1 MLNAKLAKD
10 SPRAPR
16 RGARLVLRALI
27 ALIAVAGI
35 IGVLFAVN
43 GLLLAPGELPVV
55 GLTGHPPRPLAEDE
69 DGVEVRVVAW
79 NIAKA
84 FAYRQRLRFA
94 APAAIRER
102 LDALAAVI
110 READPDLVFLSEV
123 LHECPPCGVSQVRD
137 LAERI
142 GASAWLFGECY
153 NIGLPFYRVSG
164 GNAILSRLAI
174 EPDDNLSLVG
184 RKPFYASANNRR
196 ALFGTVRVGTE
207 LVLLGALHND
217 SRAGP
222 ANTAQMRQV
231 LEHTAGRPTLLA
243 GDFNAWPTHASLDLV
258 RAADRF
264 TGVVDDQP
272 TFPAKRPTR
281 VIDYIVAPSTW
292 QVLEYR
298 VLDTQ
303 ISDHRPIFARFRC
316 PRAECGS
323 EQRSGQ
329 D

>member
-1 MLNAKLAKD
+1 MPNAKLAKD
-10 SPRAPR
+10 SARAPR
-16 RGARLVLRALI
+16 LGARLALCALI
-27 ALIAVAGI
+27 ALIALAGI
-35 IGVLFAVN
+35 GGALFVVN
-43 GLLLAPGELPVV
+43 GLLLAAGEAPVLE
-55 GLTGHPPRPLAEDE
+55 LTENPPRPLSENE

-79 NIAKA
+79 NVAKA
-84 FAYRQRLRFA
+84 FAYRQRLRFEE
-94 APAAIRER
+94 PAAIGQR

-110 READPDLVFLSEV
+110 VDVDPDLVFLSEV

-153 NIGLPFYRVSG
+153 NIGVPFYRVSG

-174 EPDDNLSLVG
+174 EPDVNLSLVG

-196 ALFGTVRVGTE
+196 ALFGTVRVGTAS
-207 LVLLGALHND
+207 VLLGALHND

-222 ANTAQMRQV
+222 GNTAQMRQV
-231 LEHTAGRPTLLA
+231 LDHTAGHPTILA

-303 ISDHRPIFARFRC
+303 VSDHRPIFARFRC
-316 PRAECGS
+316 PPEECG
-323 EQRSGQ
+323 
-329 D
+329 